1 MLLQHVF
8 FLLSLSQMLYH
19 KYGFKYSVSGHA
31 NTAVHVM
38 IYSIQGLFT
47 TSYNFADE
55 QRKILLLVV
64 CSFLI
69 ILFFIKTIINI
80 HDIHFISHN
89 EVYSCIRY
97 LDSFCFFAGVA
108 EILVFFLVPIKHK
121 GHQMFYI
128 MMLFF
133 VVGITIMFTCFI
145 ISYHNRAS
153 IESLAMNIFLTNKP
167 IRIERL
173 FEFLSQMK
181 HKNSISEK
189 YLLILDLLQLHQQK
203 AKCNYQRCK
212 CKQFDLL
219 IRQIK
224 NEESLEKIV
233 KKIYNFIEKRLVEG
247 IKNQVIENKD
257 AKIQLILLHCDFLFS
272 IREHMPTTLYLCQ
285 YYLMKKRKEL
295 NFHFSYFIYEIQT
308 LAYKLLK
315 NSSKTNLKLKEF
327 LNINY
332 EIEKVHKTASSLCQ
346 NFEKVM
352 YFKALKNSNA
362 KLLFTCEDVLYPII
376 EFGHQKN
383 SVSKSIK
390 QYYKEQLLGKNSE
403 LKYILYYYCKLF
415 NISYDTQ
422 IMNELYKGKELFP
435 FFSEIEEELTN
446 KTTINENFMILFFNC
461 ENKFVIR
468 YFSTRITELLDFGNE
483 DLL

>member
-1 MLLQHVF
+1 
-8 FLLSLSQMLYH
+8 
-19 KYGFKYSVSGHA
+19 
-31 NTAVHVM
+31 
-38 IYSIQGLFT
+38 
-47 TSYNFADE
+47 
-55 QRKILLLVV
+55 
-64 CSFLI
+64 
-69 ILFFIKTIINI
+69 
-80 HDIHFISHN
+80 
-89 EVYSCIRY
+89 
-97 LDSFCFFAGVA
+97 
-108 EILVFFLVPIKHK
+108 
-121 GHQMFYI
+121 
-128 MMLFF
+128 
-133 VVGITIMFTCFI
+133 
-145 ISYHNRAS
+145 
-153 IESLAMNIFLTNKP
+153 
-167 IRIERL
+167 
-173 FEFLSQMK
+173 
-181 HKNSISEK
+181 
-189 YLLILDLLQLHQQK
+189 
-203 AKCNYQRCK
+203 
-212 CKQFDLL
+212 
-219 IRQIK
+219 
-224 NEESLEKIV
+224 
-233 KKIYNFIEKRLVEG
+233 
-247 IKNQVIENKD
+247 
-257 AKIQLILLHCDFLFS
+257 
-272 IREHMPTTLYLCQ
+272 
-285 YYLMKKRKEL
+285 MKKRKEL

-383 SVSKSIK
+383 ILSKIIK

-446 KTTINENFMILFFNC
+446 KTIINENFMILFFNC
-461 ENKFVIR
+461 ENKFVI

-483 DLL
+483 DLLGNDLNDLLLPKSISPFHSILMKQFLMLGNSSYKKKSFLLNKESQLIPFNIQCKILANFNTLFSLIFSVGEIETYQYKHYHVILDSLFYYMVLSKSFESHFFFSIKMLNSFKLSFCDFFCINKEQILSFFQSEKFQVYKNKHIPLSFSVNPEEHPFYEQLDFSMLINKPPEKELKITVGKEQILK